1 MTSDLHLQ
9 DQEDEFQDARAR
21 AICHDAAIF
30 VVNGYERS
38 SAVDRA
44 TEIFEA
50 QQEAEND
57 VTGAKG
63 TLAEAQ
69 SPNMPKGKEAQVH
82 AIAQELYEAY
92 LE

>member
-9 DQEDEFQDARAR
+9 DQEDESQETGAR

-30 VVNGYERS
+30 VVNGYERP
-38 SAVDRA
+38 SAVERA
-44 TEIFEA
+44 TKIFEA

-92 LE
+92 FE

>member
-9 DQEDEFQDARAR
+9 DQEDEFQEARAR

-30 VVNGYERS
+30 IVNGNERS

-50 QQEAEND
+50 QHEAGND
-57 VTGAKG
+57 VAGVKG

-69 SPNMPKGKEAQVH
+69 SPNMPKGKDAQVR
-82 AIAQELYEAY
+82 AIAQDLYETHF
-92 LE
+92 E